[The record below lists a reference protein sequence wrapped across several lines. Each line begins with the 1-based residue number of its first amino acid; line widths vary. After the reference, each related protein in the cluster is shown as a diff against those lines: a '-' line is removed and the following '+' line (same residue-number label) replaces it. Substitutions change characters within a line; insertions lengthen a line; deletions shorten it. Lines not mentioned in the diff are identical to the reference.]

1 MRKLYVFI
9 LVLAGLSSAK
19 LEAQTAQDSA
29 LYRTYSEL
37 TRAYYYSHPDSNLIY
52 SDSLIQLYRRTGLE
66 RAYADALNRKGIYY
80 HLKSATDSAL
90 YYYKKS
96 YSFNIQLPDSK
107 AAAQGLINASMVY
120 FAEARFDSALINS
133 TRSREIFEKLGETEL
148 MARATGEMAKV
159 YSMNGDDSTALEYF
173 EQVHELVKNSENKLV
188 VGSSFSDLCT
198 VNNNLKNYETS
209 ISYCHKAIPL
219 FKEINNFGGLST
231 VYQNLGNIYKDLS
244 LPDSAIF
251 YYDASINLLRVFE
264 YNKGMGETFYNMS
277 QSRKDERYNLENL
290 ALLDSALK
298 YSKMAKDLHIQSLAN
313 KEIAEILFNEGDS
326 EKAYE
331 HFRMHKV
338 LNDSIYNADN
348 QELIGE
354 LKTKFQTEQK
364 EKELAIKEVALSK
377 EQLKVKQR
385 TFILISLAGIL
396 FSGLVIGFLYVRQQ
410 NIKEENLKR
419 ENALK
424 LQLAEAELANKI
436 HKERERISKDLHD
449 NVGAHINSLIA
460 GIEVSNLHVRQDQ
473 QDKAV
478 ELLKILDEDAR
489 HAMSELRE
497 TIWLLDKDAV
507 SLADFKD
514 HVSSYL
520 NAQRP
525 FLKDLN
531 AKIKLDKKLSTEVHL
546 KPEQSLHLFRI
557 VQEALTNTR
566 KYSQATTFTV
576 MFTYHQDQL
585 IIDITDNGRGFKD
598 GEIKGSGNGL
608 KNMRARSKAMNA
620 SFELSHSTNTGV
632 HIRITLPL
640 ESDPEIST

>member
-1 MRKLYVFI
+1 M
-9 LVLAGLSSAK
+9 
-19 LEAQTAQDSA
+19 
-29 LYRTYSEL
+29 